1 MPLHLL
7 YSRINGLGDR
17 ELDLKFG
24 YEKREALTK
33 NKEWMW
39 WTLQIFAFDFMPGD
53 NQRWVTQIVT
63 INFCEIIIL
72 VNVYNFHEQTFEHLY
87 AESELV

>member
-1 MPLHLL
+1 
-7 YSRINGLGDR
+7 
-17 ELDLKFG
+17 
-24 YEKREALTK
+24 
-33 NKEWMW
+33 
-39 WTLQIFAFDFMPGD
+39 MPGD

-72 VNVYNFHEQTFEHLY
+72 VNVYNFHEQTFEYLY